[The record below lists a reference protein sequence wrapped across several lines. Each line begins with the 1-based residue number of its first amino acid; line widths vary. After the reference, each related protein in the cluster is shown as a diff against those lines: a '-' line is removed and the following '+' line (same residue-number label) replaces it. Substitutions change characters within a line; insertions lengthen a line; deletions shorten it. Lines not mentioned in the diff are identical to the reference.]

1 MSTLAI
7 HNRIAMFPPHMAGGT
22 ERDQIRGVVGRFM
35 LFHPKLAKRL
45 DVMHVKRSPQ
55 LSRADAAVG
64 TDLVPVANNTSGLT
78 PGWPVVGQV
87 APTPVVIAFSGNSG
101 CEMHVAAVERTEA
114 TPGFVAWLDNEV
126 LPALFALLDR
136 RRRQVLGSSIFA
148 PVRWVRRSS
157 LMLRLPISITAMRT
171 EPASRACWLD
181 LKRLTTLLAVGHVGI
196 RGDIS
201 QVLDVDLPRT
211 GMRAVLSWPTQVV
224 LKFFAAG
231 RAGRFGPAVRP
242 RSFIT
247 RFRTVLQRPTRVVP
261 EVLTTGQTVRL
272 NTRCALSVVARL
284 RAVLLRPLEIRVRES
299 IKRALANGTRSLT
312 IGVGHHLVLAFGQQ
326 SFKSF
331 RLDFTTR
338 STRNGC

>member
-1 MSTLAI
+1 
-7 HNRIAMFPPHMAGGT
+7 MFPPHMAGGT

-114 TPGFVAWLDNEV
+114 TPGFVA
-126 LPALFALLDR
+126 
-136 RRRQVLGSSIFA
+136 
-148 PVRWVRRSS
+148 
-157 LMLRLPISITAMRT
+157 
-171 EPASRACWLD
+171 WLD